1 VAPEISPK
9 PLDSTWCQSRSR
21 RCGGDSSQRVEPS
34 GTRRRGLG
42 TGEARH
48 RPGRGWKARRGSKQR
63 RGAGA
68 AAGGGA
74 ASGRGAAP
82 EQSSRQR
89 FRLVVRLLKGVV

>member
-1 VAPEISPK
+1 MRRGSRNFPK

-48 RPGRGWKARRGSKQR
+48 RPGRGSKQR

-68 AAGGGA
+68 KKQAAVQVGGA
-74 ASGRGAAP
+74 ATQGCCVEAGAT
-82 EQSSRQR
+82 R
-89 FRLVVRLLKGVV
+89 V